1 MNKADLI
8 RFFIWN
14 YKFGFIYEV
23 TYKTRATYK
32 YCRLPLLLSI
42 YPRITTSWSV
52 SRPSELPFRSSSHS
66 DR

>member
-1 MNKADLI
+1 MNISVLKYIKRPKQMNKADLI

-32 YCRLPLLLSI
+32 YCRLPLLLI
-42 YPRITTSWSV
+42 YTL
-52 SRPSELPFRSSSHS
+52 E
-66 DR
+66 